1 MSKHSYLSKFL
12 KKISTLINS
21 LIIKNSK
28 KLNLKENKD
37 KISQFA
43 TTKRV
48 FTLIIVLLI
57 LSYSY
62 LSLPILY
69 DNSKLQSEIKNQLLK
84 RYNVDLSFSSDM
96 KYNLFPRPN
105 FTFDNV
111 QILRDNAILAIVKE
125 FRINLKINNFFS
137 VKNLKIKDVFL
148 KYARFDIYKKDLN
161 FFIDLLNN
169 DFSKSEIIILN
180 SYVFVKDN
188 EDEVLLINKINEM
201 EYLYDNKKSQN
212 ILNIENEIFNI
223 PYFIELYDDKD
234 EKKFFSKIKI
244 NILKSIFETTY
255 YYTENNKRGEI
266 DINKNK
272 NKSKINFNFKDKK
285 LIFNYEDKMKETN
298 FDHKGIIYLKPFFL
312 DISGKI
318 NKIDVS
324 SLSDPN
330 SVLLQFLKTDI
341 FNNQNLNVS
350 LNIKTDKILPY
361 QKLVD
366 LLLNLKIKEG
376 LIDIDDSKVSWSNYA
391 DFEIS
396 ESLIYVNNN
405 NLTLD
410 GKLNVEIKN
419 YNEIY
424 KFFQTPRNYRREVEN
439 INFDFSYN
447 FDQEMI
453 NISNI
458 EIDNL
463 KNFKVGD
470 ILNKLVSQEN
480 VLQNRIYLK
489 NLINR
494 AIKAYAG

>member
-1 MSKHSYLSKFL
+1 MNKQSYLSKSF
-12 KKISTLINS
+12 KKISLSINS

-28 KLNLKENKD
+28 KLNLKEKKD

-48 FTLIIVLLI
+48 FIAIIVLLV

-69 DNSKLQSEIKNQLLK
+69 NKSKLQGEIKNQLLK

-125 FRINLKINNFFS
+125 FRINLEINNFFS
-137 VKNLKIKDVFL
+137 VKNLEIKDVFL

-424 KFFQTPRNYRREVEN
+424 KFFQTPRNYRKEVEN

-453 NISNI
+453 DISNI
-458 EIDNL
+458 EIDNQ
-463 KNFKVGD
+463 KNLKVGD
-470 ILNKLVSQEN
+470 ILSRLVSQEN